1 MKIRIILGVL
11 TLFSMGAGYSFFYQ
25 SGDEAEAHAIL
36 RPFYDETENVTRWGV
51 IEDSGHIGPHLL
63 SSPYVVGNAVRMDFD
78 QNVRIKYGHLTHD
91 GQLANYY
98 PGLSINSS
106 RVGYTIRAMRDPYLR
121 IQIRIDKN
129 KDGTRPY
136 DIPPPGGHDAFVTSW
151 TETPNDETGFDDI
164 KIIQIGN
171 RISLYFD
178 GHDEFGVKHEYLGL
192 PKLVAT
198 HGVQTRYVYPG
209 ASKDATEIHFDLFSS
224 YGDPIEQLPPN
235 CRLTLERRYKGPEK
249 LIDVDPCDPRITKMP
264 NGNYWFNGKFEI
276 R

>member
-106 RVGYTIRAMRDPYLR
+106 RVGYTIRTMRDPYL
-121 IQIRIDKN
+121 
-129 KDGTRPY
+129 
-136 DIPPPGGHDAFVTSW
+136 A
-151 TETPNDETGFDDI
+151 
-164 KIIQIGN
+164 
-171 RISLYFD
+171 
-178 GHDEFGVKHEYLGL
+178 
-192 PKLVAT
+192 
-198 HGVQTRYVYPG
+198 
-209 ASKDATEIHFDLFSS
+209 
-224 YGDPIEQLPPN
+224 
-235 CRLTLERRYKGPEK
+235 EREK
-249 LIDVDPCDPRITKMP
+249 Q
-264 NGNYWFNGKFEI
+264 
-276 R
+276 